1 MAEAV
6 LPIHIPG
13 TGRGLLDVISQRY
26 LLRLIVKKELRVRYH
41 GSVLGMAWSYV
52 KPATQFLVYFF
63 ALGLFLGLNRGLV
76 AYPIYLFSGLVVIN
90 YFSEV
95 MTNATRTLVWNAPL
109 IKKIYLPR
117 EMFPVASVW
126 VAIVHFLPQLVVLL
140 AGALAYGWRPS
151 MVGVAAGIAG
161 FIMVTILALGLG
173 LIFGSVNV
181 YFRDAE
187 NLVDLILLVATWA
200 SPVLYPLSAVRDVLP
215 NWLYVLYEINPVTV
229 TVELFHLAFWAP
241 TTPDVTYSAVSNLAL
256 LTAVGFLIAII
267 ILAGGQAV
275 FRRLEGRFGQEL

>member
-1 MAEAV
+1 MSEAV
-6 LPIHIPG
+6 LPVHIPG

-126 VAIVHFLPQLVVLL
+126 VAIVHFLPQLVVLVI
-140 AGALAYGWRPS
+140 GALAYGWRPTI
-151 MVGVAAGIAG
+151 VGMFAGIAG
-161 FIMVTILALGLG
+161 FFMVTLLALGLG

-187 NLVDLILLVATWA
+187 NLVDLILLIATWA
-200 SPVLYPLSAVRDVLP
+200 SPVLYPLSAVQDVLP
-215 NWLYVLYEINPVTV
+215 HWLYVLYEINPVTV
-229 TVELFHLAFWAP
+229 TVELFHYAFWAP
-241 TTPDVTYSAVSNLAL
+241 TTGDATYSAVSNLPL
-256 LTAVGFLIAII
+256 LTAGGFVVAVIFLVC
-267 ILAGGQAV
+267 GQLV